1 MSFLSSY
8 YAQSPFFTVAVV
20 LVAGLLLMYLLRL
33 PAQRFIEQ
41 FFRLLQKQFRLLAK
55 SCLRSEQRLRL
66 RHYEVTKALVELL
79 AQRQVEKS
87 YKNIEQAV
95 LTELNDYEKRSKQV
109 AFQLEALQE
118 DYQKSAYQPPPLP
131 EWVEAVDAIAKLER
145 EERNSDVMIKILQAM
160 HETIQQHQQDAMRE
174 HRWNVSCRHKV
185 LAALEPQW
193 KKLGAMVAKT
203 EKKNDQLQQKLHRFE
218 QEMSRYELLTAG
230 NGQGFMASVLARF
243 SLAALLLVLTITVG
257 AYNAELLLSAMQ
269 QHLTVDTSDLSY
281 SVIIMHTTMLL
292 LSAVLLFESLSFTHM
307 LPLMVA
313 ASAVVRRGLALVS
326 GIALIFLSILSAS
339 WVADVKSL
347 VQLQQAT
354 MSDWTLLSMS
364 FMACWVFALTAIPLE
379 YFLQTARPV
388 LSNCLQLLLYVLSL
402 SFRHAATLTID
413 LGRLV
418 MRCYDLVIFLPLW
431 LESFLKVVPERR
443 DQDSA
448 AMSSVE
454 PTAMTFN
461 DEEIDASNV
470 TKLDFSVHHK

>member
-1 MSFLSSY
+1 
-8 YAQSPFFTVAVV
+8 
-20 LVAGLLLMYLLRL
+20 
-33 PAQRFIEQ
+33 
-41 FFRLLQKQFRLLAK
+41 
-55 SCLRSEQRLRL
+55 
-66 RHYEVTKALVELL
+66 
-79 AQRQVEKS
+79 
-87 YKNIEQAV
+87 
-95 LTELNDYEKRSKQV
+95 
-109 AFQLEALQE
+109 
-118 DYQKSAYQPPPLP
+118 
-131 EWVEAVDAIAKLER
+131 
-145 EERNSDVMIKILQAM
+145 
-160 HETIQQHQQDAMRE
+160 
-174 HRWNVSCRHKV
+174 
-185 LAALEPQW
+185 
-193 KKLGAMVAKT
+193 MVAKT

-347 VQLQQAT
+347 VQLEQAT

-402 SFRHAATLTID
+402 SFRHAATVTID

-448 AMSSVE
+448 AMNSVE